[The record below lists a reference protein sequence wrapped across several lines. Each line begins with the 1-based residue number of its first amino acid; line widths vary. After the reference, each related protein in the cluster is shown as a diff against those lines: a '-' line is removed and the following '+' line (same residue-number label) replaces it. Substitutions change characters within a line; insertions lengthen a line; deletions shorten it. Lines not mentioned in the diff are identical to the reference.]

1 MCQQPDYAVRMPPAP
16 RWLSASEQ
24 HAWRSFLQL
33 HEVLTAKLNRAMM
46 SSSRLSLAD
55 FAVLVILSE
64 HPERRMRVLELAR
77 GLGWEKSRVSHQ
89 LRRMGERGLVE
100 RARCGEDGRGSFI
113 VLTDAGLAA
122 VESAAPM
129 HVAEVRKNFFDALS
143 GQDVADLARI
153 SDAAIATVSADCPE
167 SAC

>member
-1 MCQQPDYAVRMPPAP
+1 MPPTP
-16 RWLSASEQ
+16 RWLSPSEQ

-33 HEVLTAKLNRAMM
+33 HGVLTAKLNRAMQL
-46 SSSRLSLAD
+46 SSGLSLAD
-55 FAVLVILSE
+55 FAVLAILSE
-64 HPERRMRVLELAR
+64 HPERRMRVLELGR

-100 RARCGEDGRGSFI
+100 RARCGEDRRGSFI
-113 VLTDAGLAA
+113 VLTDTGLAA
-122 VESAAPM
+122 VQSAAPM

-143 GQDVADLARI
+143 AHDVAELARI
-153 SDAAIATVSADCPE
+153 ADSAIATAEADCPE